1 LLTADSFFRYFMT
14 AKRNSCWTTILLN
27 LYCFLL
33 FEGVNHTSVLAD
45 VNHTSVLADVN
56 HTSILADVNHTS
68 VLADVNHT
76 SVLADVNSTAVIDD
90 CMSGLAFS
98 PERAYYFANEAV
110 SDQTFHQYALR
121 QFGLLTSLSI
131 LANCSD

>member
-1 LLTADSFFRYFMT
+1 MLTADSFFRYFMT

-45 VNHTSVLADVN
+45 VNHTS
-56 HTSILADVNHTS
+56 I
-68 VLADVNHT
+68 LADVNHT

-121 QFGLLTSLSI
+121 QLGLLTSISI